1 MANVVLSGY
10 FGFNNAG
17 DEAILYATIK
27 TLKKIDSDLRMTV
40 LVNDFDK
47 NKKQYDSFELDVVD
61 RWGIFDVIKS
71 IWRCD
76 LLISGGGSIIQDVSS
91 VNSPLYYLGIIFIA
105 KLLGKQ
111 VMIYSQ
117 GIGPLKKDRNRRIT
131 AWLFNKADRITV
143 RDQESKED
151 LTSMGV
157 TKEIIVTADSVL
169 GLPSDDIN
177 EELGRKILD
186 RYGICKEEGK
196 KLLGVCIRPWDKN
209 GYLKNL
215 IEVLDKMAEN
225 GWKIIF
231 VPMQFPVDVAISR
244 ETAKQMTNHEDVVV
258 LRESYST
265 EEFMA
270 IIKNLDLLVG
280 MRLHSL
286 IISAVVGIP
295 MVGLSY
301 DQKIDRFLRQ
311 VGQVALISVDNIN
324 SQTLLE
330 MLAWADTNKEELVKD
345 METKRKILYQKAWQ
359 NARIAMSLL
368 NQGKKE

>member
-1 MANVVLSGY
+1 MANVVFSGY

-27 TLKKIDSDLRMTV
+27 TLKKIDPDLRITV
-40 LVNDFDK
+40 LVNNAQK
-47 NKKQYDSFELDVVD
+47 TNTQYDSFEIEAVD
-61 RWGIFDVIKS
+61 RWSIFEVIKS

-91 VNSPLYYLGIIFIA
+91 VNSPLYYLGVIFIA
-105 KLLGKQ
+105 KLLEKQ

-117 GIGPLKKDRNRRIT
+117 GIGPVKKGRNRRIT

-157 TKEIIVTADSVL
+157 KREIIVTADAVL
-169 GLPSDDIN
+169 GLPAEDID

-186 RYGICKEEGK
+186 RYGISKEDGK

-209 GYLKNL
+209 SYLKNL
-215 IEVLDKMAEN
+215 VEVLDKMAES

-231 VPMQFPVDVAISR
+231 VPMQFPNDVAISR
-244 ETAKQMTNHEDVVV
+244 ETAKLMIAHEDVVV

-280 MRLHSL
+280 MRLHPL
-286 IISAVVGIP
+286 IISAIVGIP

-301 DQKIDRFLRQ
+301 DPKIDRFLRQ

-330 MLAWADTNKEELVKD
+330 MLVWADTNREDILKD
-345 METKRKILYQKAWQ
+345 METKRKVLYQKAWQ
-359 NARIAMSLL
+359 TARIAMSLL
-368 NQGKKE
+368 NQGKEE